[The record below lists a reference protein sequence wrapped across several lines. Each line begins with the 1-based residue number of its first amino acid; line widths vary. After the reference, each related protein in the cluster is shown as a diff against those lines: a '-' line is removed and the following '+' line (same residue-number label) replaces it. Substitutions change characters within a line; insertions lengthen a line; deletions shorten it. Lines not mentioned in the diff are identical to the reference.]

1 MYLAPT
7 PPGETTITFAAMGT
21 LVSASWRS
29 TPQVAEVLRVSLP
42 QRVAQLED
50 DLSRFRA
57 DSPVSRLDTEWRD
70 VGPHCA
76 AVFGAAR
83 EWAQRTGGFFKLFPC
98 LGWDAETLQLRGEQA
113 RLTDGVGA
121 GGLDLGG
128 IAKGYAAAQLA
139 SLIQESGGSGILV
152 SFGGSSIVAPDRRAI
167 IRVQSPWTGREFL
180 GDLQIE
186 NESLSNSMLPQTQI
200 VPSLVRS
207 HIRGLDGQLAFTDI
221 CAALVVGPDAMS
233 CEALSTALIAGGSPL
248 LHDLTQK
255 GVLGG
260 AYRALAM
267 TSNGRV
273 FADPAL
279 QLSITMD
286 LPEPLPLSPVLPD

>member
-1 MYLAPT
+1 M
-7 PPGETTITFAAMGT
+7 TFAAMGT
-21 LVSASWRS
+21 LVTVSWRS
-29 TPQVAEVLRVSLP
+29 APQVAEVLRVSLP
-42 QRVAQLED
+42 QRVEQLED
-50 DLSRFRA
+50 DLSRFQA
-57 DSPVSRLDTEWRD
+57 DSPVSRLNTEWID

-76 AVFGAAR
+76 AVIRAAQD
-83 EWAQRTGGFFKLFPC
+83 WSQRTGGFFKLFPC
-98 LGWDAETLQLRGEQA
+98 LGLGAETLQLRGEQA
-113 RLTDGVGA
+113 RLTDGAGA

-128 IAKGYAAAQLA
+128 IAKGYAAAHLA
-139 SLIQESGGSGILV
+139 SLIAQSGGSDVLV

-180 GDLQIE
+180 GNLQIE
-186 NESLSNSMLPQTQI
+186 NESLSFSALPQTDI

-221 CAALVVGPDAMS
+221 CAALVVGPDAMG
-233 CEALSTALIAGGSPL
+233 CEALSTALIAGGTPL

-260 AYRALAM
+260 ANRALAM

-279 QLSITMD
+279 QLSITLD
-286 LPEPLPLSPVLPD
+286 LPEPLPLGPVLAD

>member
-1 MYLAPT
+1 MHLSQT
-7 PPGETTITFAAMGT
+7 MHGETTMAFAAMGT
-21 LVSASWRS
+21 LVTVSWRS
-29 TPQVAEVLRVSLP
+29 APQVAEVLRVSLP

-57 DSPVSRLDTEWRD
+57 DSPVSRLNTEWIN

-76 AVFGAAR
+76 AVFRAAR
-83 EWAQRTGGFFKLFPC
+83 DWSQRTGGFFKLFPC
-98 LGWDAETLQLRGEQA
+98 LGLGAETLQLRGEQA
-113 RLTDGVGA
+113 RLTDRAGA

-128 IAKGYAAAQLA
+128 IAKGYAAAHLA
-139 SLIQESGGSGILV
+139 SLIAQSGGSDILV
-152 SFGGSSIVAPDRRAI
+152 SFGGSSIVAPDRRAT

-180 GDLQIE
+180 GNLQIE
-186 NESLSNSMLPQTQI
+186 NESLSFSALPQTDI

-233 CEALSTALIAGGSPL
+233 CEALSTALIAGGTPL
-248 LHDLTQK
+248 LHELTQK
-255 GVLGG
+255 DVLGA

-273 FADPAL
+273 FSDPAL
-279 QLSITMD
+279 QLSITLD
-286 LPEPLPLSPVLPD
+286 LPEPLPLRRAPGD

>member
-1 MYLAPT
+1 MHLSQT
-7 PPGETTITFAAMGT
+7 MHGETTMAFAAMGT
-21 LVSASWRS
+21 LVTVSWRS
-29 TPQVAEVLRVSLP
+29 APQVAEVLRVSLP

-57 DSPVSRLDTEWRD
+57 DSPVSRLNTEWIN

-76 AVFGAAR
+76 AVFRAAR
-83 EWAQRTGGFFKLFPC
+83 DWSQRTGGFFKLFPC
-98 LGWDAETLQLRGEQA
+98 LGLGAETLQLRGEQA
-113 RLTDGVGA
+113 RLTDRAGA

-128 IAKGYAAAQLA
+128 IAKGYAAAHLA
-139 SLIQESGGSGILV
+139 SLIAQSGGSDILV
-152 SFGGSSIVAPDRRAI
+152 SFGGSSIVAPDRRAT

-180 GDLQIE
+180 GNLQIE
-186 NESLSNSMLPQTQI
+186 NESLSFSALPQTDI

-233 CEALSTALIAGGSPL
+233 CEALSTALIAGGTPL
-248 LHDLTQK
+248 LHELTQK
-255 GVLGG
+255 DVLGA

-279 QLSITMD
+279 QLSITLD
-286 LPEPLPLSPVLPD
+286 LPEPLPLRRAPGD

>member
-1 MYLAPT
+1 M
-7 PPGETTITFAAMGT
+7 TFAAMGT
-21 LVSASWRS
+21 LVTVSWRS
-29 TPQVAEVLRVSLP
+29 APQVAEVLRVSLP
-42 QRVAQLED
+42 QRVEQLED
-50 DLSRFRA
+50 DLSRFQA
-57 DSPVSRLDTEWRD
+57 DSPVSRLNTEWID

-76 AVFGAAR
+76 AVIRAAQD
-83 EWAQRTGGFFKLFPC
+83 WSQRTGGFFKLFPC
-98 LGWDAETLQLRGEQA
+98 LGLGAETLQLRGEQA
-113 RLTDGVGA
+113 RLTDGAGA

-128 IAKGYAAAQLA
+128 IAKGYAAAHLA
-139 SLIQESGGSGILV
+139 SLIAQSGGSDVLV

-180 GDLQIE
+180 GNLQIE
-186 NESLSNSMLPQTQI
+186 NESLSFSALPQTDI

-233 CEALSTALIAGGSPL
+233 CEALSTALIAGGTPL

-260 AYRALAM
+260 AYRALAT

-279 QLSITMD
+279 QLSITID
-286 LPEPLPLSPVLPD
+286 LPEPLPLSPVLAD

>member
-1 MYLAPT
+1 MHLTPAPQE
-7 PPGETTITFAAMGT
+7 ETTITFAAMGT
-21 LVSASWRS
+21 LVTVSWRS

-57 DSPVSRLDTEWRD
+57 DSPVSRLDTEWIN

-76 AVFGAAR
+76 AVFHAAKD
-83 EWAQRTGGFFKLFPC
+83 WSQRTGGFFKLFPR
-98 LGWDAETLQLRGEQA
+98 LGLSAETLQLRGEQA
-113 RLTDGVGA
+113 RLAVHSGA
-121 GGLDLGG
+121 GCLDLGG
-128 IAKGYAAAQLA
+128 IAKGYAAAHLA
-139 SLIQESGGSGILV
+139 SLIAESGGSDILV
-152 SFGGSSIVAPDRRAI
+152 SFGGSSIVAPDRQATI
-167 IRVQSPWTGREFL
+167 KVQSPWIGSEFL
-180 GDLQIE
+180 GNLQIE
-186 NESLSNSMLPQTQI
+186 NESLSFSALPQTEI

-221 CAALVVGPDAMS
+221 CAALVAGPDAMS
-233 CEALSTALIAGGSPL
+233 CEALSTALIAGGTPL

-255 GVLGG
+255 GVLGA

-273 FADPAL
+273 FSDPAL
-279 QLSITMD
+279 QLHITLD
-286 LPEPLPLSPVLPD
+286 LPEPLPLSDTPKA

>member
-1 MYLAPT
+1 MHLAQILH
-7 PPGETTITFAAMGT
+7 GETTITFSAMGT
-21 LVSASWRS
+21 LVTVSWRS
-29 TPQVAEVLRVSLP
+29 APQVAEVLRVSLP
-42 QRVAQLED
+42 QRVEQLED

-57 DSPVSRLDTEWRD
+57 DSPVSRLNTEWIN

-76 AVFGAAR
+76 AVFRAAQD
-83 EWAQRTGGFFKLFPC
+83 WSQRAGGFFKLFPC
-98 LGWDAETLQLRGEQA
+98 LGLGAETLQLRGEQA
-113 RLTDGVGA
+113 RLTDGAGA

-128 IAKGYAAAQLA
+128 IAKGYAAAHLA
-139 SLIQESGGSGILV
+139 SLIAQSGGSDILV
-152 SFGGSSIVAPDRRAI
+152 SFGGSSIVALNRRAT

-180 GDLQIE
+180 GNLQIE
-186 NESLSNSMLPQTQI
+186 NESLSFSALPQTDI

-233 CEALSTALIAGGSPL
+233 CEALSTALIAGGTPL

-255 GVLGG
+255 DVLGA

-273 FADPAL
+273 FSDPAL
-279 QLSITMD
+279 QLSITLD
-286 LPEPLPLSPVLPD
+286 LPEPLPLSPVLAD

>member
-1 MYLAPT
+1 VHLAQILH
-7 PPGETTITFAAMGT
+7 GETTITFAAMGT
-21 LVSASWRS
+21 LVTVSWRS
-29 TPQVAEVLRVSLP
+29 APQVAEVLRVSLP
-42 QRVAQLED
+42 QRVEQLED

-57 DSPVSRLDTEWRD
+57 DSPVSRLNTEWIN

-76 AVFGAAR
+76 AVFRSAQD
-83 EWAQRTGGFFKLFPC
+83 WSQRTGGFFKLFPC
-98 LGWDAETLQLRGEQA
+98 LGLGAETLQLRGEQA
-113 RLTDGVGA
+113 RLTDGAGA

-128 IAKGYAAAQLA
+128 IAKGYAAAHLA
-139 SLIQESGGSGILV
+139 SLIAQSGGSDVLV
-152 SFGGSSIVAPDRRAI
+152 SFGGSSIVAPDRRAT

-180 GDLQIE
+180 GNLQIE
-186 NESLSNSMLPQTQI
+186 NEALSFSALPQTDI

-233 CEALSTALIAGGSPL
+233 CEALSTALIAGGTPL

-255 GVLGG
+255 DVLGG

-279 QLSITMD
+279 QLSITLD
-286 LPEPLPLSPVLPD
+286 LPEPLPLSPVLAD

>member
-1 MYLAPT
+1 MHLAQILH
-7 PPGETTITFAAMGT
+7 GETTITFAAMGT
-21 LVSASWRS
+21 LVTVSWRS
-29 TPQVAEVLRVSLP
+29 APQVAEVLRVSLP
-42 QRVAQLED
+42 QRVEQLED

-57 DSPVSRLDTEWRD
+57 DSPVSRMNTEWIN

-76 AVFGAAR
+76 AVFRAAQD
-83 EWAQRTGGFFKLFPC
+83 WSQRTRGFFKLFPC
-98 LGWDAETLQLRGEQA
+98 LGLGAETLQLRGEQA
-113 RLTDGVGA
+113 RLTEGVGA
-121 GGLDLGG
+121 GSLDLGG
-128 IAKGYAAAQLA
+128 IAKGYAAAHLA
-139 SLIQESGGSGILV
+139 SLIAQSGGSDVLV
-152 SFGGSSIVAPDRRAI
+152 SFGGSSIVAPNRRAI

-180 GDLQIE
+180 GNLQIE
-186 NESLSNSMLPQTQI
+186 NESLSFSALPQTDI

-233 CEALSTALIAGGSPL
+233 CEALSTALIAGGTPL

-273 FADPAL
+273 FADPEL
-279 QLSITMD
+279 QLSISLD
-286 LPEPLPLSPVLPD
+286 LPEPLPLSPVLAD